1 MLFSALSGP
10 RLLRALRASAAGSR
24 APLSGFS
31 CARSRGLSPAV
42 RPRLPAQRCGS
53 LRGHKSL
60 CLASSVPRPP
70 ARWLSSAG
78 QSSAGQSS
86 AGQSSAGQSSAGQSS
101 DDQLIYTGSLGNAV
115 RGVKAFSYSTSG
127 ASLLLLPH
135 IMVTTGLSSHSWTF
149 QLVFCG
155 VVGVFTFITPVLL
168 HLITR
173 GYVVRLYHSPAGDA
187 YTAVTYSLFLTEKRT
202 TFRQEQV
209 RIPSV
214 SRMFT
219 TFYADGT
226 GMLVNPELFSL
237 PQDYN
242 HLMGY
247 DKPFSFSP
255 DQLD

>member
-70 ARWLSSAG
+70 ARWL
-78 QSSAGQSS
+78 
-86 AGQSSAGQSSAGQSS
+86 SSAGQSS